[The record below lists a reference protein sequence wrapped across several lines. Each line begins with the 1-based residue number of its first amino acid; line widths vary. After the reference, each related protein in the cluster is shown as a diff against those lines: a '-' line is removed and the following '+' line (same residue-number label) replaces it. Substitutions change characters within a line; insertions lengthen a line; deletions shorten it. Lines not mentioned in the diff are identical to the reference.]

1 MPATHLAILVLVLVY
16 FLVWKMVSYPPNNFS
31 LSLQRPGRSLPPS
44 WAVQHDSAK
53 SFDAPAQEA
62 AADSRAGRQCPCAR
76 FKGHGILRPFELGDG
91 PIQHPTCP
99 RTTPSIT
106 TRTLVPQQRPGRSP
120 SAP

>member
-53 SFDAPAQEA
+53 PFDAPAQEVPVTA
-62 AADSRAGRQCPCAR
+62 FPPPPIACSYSFSCVHSVH
-76 FKGHGILRPFELGDG
+76 KMHGLAL
-91 PIQHPTCP
+91 
-99 RTTPSIT
+99 
-106 TRTLVPQQRPGRSP
+106 
-120 SAP
+120 